1 MDSAVEYASRLFHDP
16 DLDVVQSAVVGYEA
30 MAPED
35 RKWTIASLR
44 SWADT
49 EAWAWDALTRIAERT
64 LDRCETAPP
73 ILADFAMLALTG
85 QLIPPDKRPGRPPAD
100 FNDKLRVYATV
111 QALTNRGY
119 TKTAAYEQVAE
130 WRHQDPDTIR
140 KTCQGFIKARPFS
153 SA

>member
-16 DLDVVQSAVVGYEA
+16 NLDVAQTPVDHYEA
-30 MAPED
+30 AAAEARPLML
-35 RKWTIASLR
+35 ASLS

-85 QLIPPDKRPGRPPAD
+85 GGLRPARG
-100 FNDKLRVYATV
+100 ATV
-111 QALTNRGY
+111 QVSISTTR
-119 TKTAAYEQVAE
+119 
-130 WRHQDPDTIR
+130 
-140 KTCQGFIKARPFS
+140 
-153 SA
+153 